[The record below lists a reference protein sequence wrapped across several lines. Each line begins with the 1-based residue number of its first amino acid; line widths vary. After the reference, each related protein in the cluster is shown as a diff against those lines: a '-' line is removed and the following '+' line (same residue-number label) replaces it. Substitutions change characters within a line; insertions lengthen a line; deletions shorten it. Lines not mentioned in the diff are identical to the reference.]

1 MSTFKYMSDSYLT
14 TVFTEELF
22 TCDCCRE
29 VKELKYIGPQYSSG
43 SNDAILCAQCIQ
55 NGEAVESGL
64 VGFFN
69 EIDLECVDDN
79 VSNEICYR
87 TPGFFTWQDQEWATH
102 CNDACEFHGDDSA
115 QDIIDADE
123 STIHIWMER
132 YDQSRKDWESFMT
145 GYVPGG
151 DQGVY
156 KFICKHCNAMVI
168 NWDFS

>member
-1 MSTFKYMSDSYLT
+1 MATFKYMSENYLA
-14 TVFTEELF
+14 TVFTEGLF

-43 SNDAILCAQCIQ
+43 TNDAILCAQCIQ

-69 EIDLECVDDN
+69 EIDPECVDDN
-79 VSNEICYR
+79 VSNEICCR

-102 CNDACEFHGDDSA
+102 CNDACEFHGDASA

-123 STIHIWMER
+123 STIRIWMER
-132 YDQSRKDWESFMT
+132 YDQSRKHWGSFMT
-145 GYVPGG
+145 GYLPGG